1 MGLAAAAPLILA
13 SASAARRALLEA
25 ALSPTLRFTVQAA
38 SVDEVATKRRM
49 QAAGAS
55 PQDAA
60 LALADAKAAAVPA
73 GDAIVIGADQ
83 VLVCGG
89 RWFDKPR
96 DLAEVGGH
104 LRALRGRT
112 HGLATA
118 AVCRRDGAA
127 VWQHVETPEL
137 TMRAVS
143 DRFIDAYLAAEGE
156 ACLSSVG
163 GYRLE
168 GLGIQLFD
176 AVLGDHSAIL
186 GLPLLPLLAFLRGQG
201 VLLR

>member
-1 MGLAAAAPLILA
+1 MADAAPLILA
-13 SASAARRALLEA
+13 SASKTRRDLLDA
-25 ALSPTLRFTVQAA
+25 ALSPMLRFAVQAA
-38 SVDEVATKRRM
+38 SVDEAAIKRRM

-60 LALADAKAAAVPA
+60 LALADAKAAAISDA
-73 GDAIVIGADQ
+73 DAIVIGADQ
-83 VLVCGG
+83 ILVCGG

-96 DLAEVGGH
+96 DLAEAGDH

-112 HGLATA
+112 HALATA
-118 AVCRRDGAA
+118 VVCRRDGVP
-127 VWQHVETPEL
+127 VWQHVEIPEL
-137 TMRAVS
+137 TMRAMS
-143 DRFIDAYLAAEGE
+143 DGFIDAYLAAEGE

-168 GLGIQLFD
+168 GLGIQLFS
-176 AVLGDHSAIL
+176 AVQGEHSAIL
-186 GLPLLPLLAFLRGQG
+186 GLPLLPLLAFLREQG